1 MMCVVICIV
10 ILQKLL
16 FEIDQPDKI
25 WMPHEKSVWLKFMHH
40 TRAKYFSLTIIYIT
54 GASIFILS
62 PMITDR
68 FLPLNVVYSFPIS
81 NPWIYCAAYVH
92 HIITIKQASVT
103 IILDLMIISTM
114 WHATFK
120 FNLLGIQMR
129 SVFTINK
136 LRASI
141 IMYQN
146 IFK

>member
-1 MMCVVICIV
+1 MV
-10 ILQKLL
+10 LQKLL
-16 FEIDQPDKI
+16 CEIEQPDKI
-25 WMPHEKSVWLKFMHH
+25 WMPYEKIVWLKFMHH
-40 TRAKYFSLTIIYIT
+40 TRMKYFSLAIIYIIS
-54 GASIFILS
+54 ACILILS
-62 PMITDR
+62 PMISDR

-81 NPWIYCAAYVH
+81 KSWIYCAAYLH
-92 HIITIKQASVT
+92 HIFSIKQASVT

-129 SVFTINK
+129 SMPFTINK